1 MKYIKSLLKISVVLL
16 FLILCVGS
24 IYAADNTNASL
35 TYSPDF
41 NNNLV
46 NLEDLDDW
54 DDDLD
59 DLDDEDDDF
68 DDENDNLDDLDDEDD
83 GLDDEDDEDDEF
95 DDELDDGLDD
105 EDDEDDEFD
114 DELDDDWD
122 YEDDDSDLDY
132 EIKDFDYLTLEIE
145 YYLMYYA
152 NNSDMDWMNTIEFST
167 EHKNYLINPDNYVFY
182 KTEGYETYLKIY
194 DSIISK
200 FNNYNLTENEKNDLK
215 FMIIYYLNQYGNVGE
230 NYTWTRFDEFE
241 YVMTD
246 FDYLYGDICYYLMN
260 YGNNSNEDWAY
271 TVDFSNE
278 YQKYLDDSDNYVFY
292 KTEGYETYLKI
303 YDSIISAFNN
313 YNLTE
318 NEKNNLKFMIIFYLN
333 QYGNVSENY
342 LWNRFDEF
350 NYVLTEFD
358 YLILK
363 MQYYFMKYGNN
374 SDLKWIET
382 DDFYNEYQIYLDN
395 PSNYTFN
402 ESAEGYE
409 TYLKIFDSIT
419 STFCDYNLTENQ
431 TDYLKFMI
439 IYYLNHFG
447 NVSANY
453 TWNESDDFRNFTHF
467 WAVTGK
473 CTDILA
479 SAAMP
484 DIDEFF
490 ATSSTFYEPF
500 INPLLSDW
508 NLYNSTSTENTTDII
523 IPQEGTSSQSNIWLI
538 LLSVLFML
546 LLIL

>member
-1 MKYIKSLLKISVVLL
+1 
-16 FLILCVGS
+16 
-24 IYAADNTNASL
+24 
-35 TYSPDF
+35 
-41 NNNLV
+41 
-46 NLEDLDDW
+46 
-54 DDDLD
+54 
-59 DLDDEDDDF
+59 
-68 DDENDNLDDLDDEDD
+68 
-83 GLDDEDDEDDEF
+83 
-95 DDELDDGLDD
+95 
-105 EDDEDDEFD
+105 
-114 DELDDDWD
+114 
-122 YEDDDSDLDY
+122 
-132 EIKDFDYLTLEIE
+132 
-145 YYLMYYA
+145 
-152 NNSDMDWMNTIEFST
+152 
-167 EHKNYLINPDNYVFY
+167 
-182 KTEGYETYLKIY
+182 
-194 DSIISK
+194 
-200 FNNYNLTENEKNDLK
+200 
-215 FMIIYYLNQYGNVGE
+215 
-230 NYTWTRFDEFE
+230 
-241 YVMTD
+241 
-246 FDYLYGDICYYLMN
+246 
-260 YGNNSNEDWAY
+260 
-271 TVDFSNE
+271 
-278 YQKYLDDSDNYVFY
+278 
-292 KTEGYETYLKI
+292 
-303 YDSIISAFNN
+303 
-313 YNLTE
+313 
-318 NEKNNLKFMIIFYLN
+318 MIIFYLN

-467 WAVTGK
+467 GAVTGK